1 MMLTIWRAAIINA
14 VIDIKRIGK
23 QMKYVLHNIFQFY
36 YQGFKGM
43 TVGRKLW
50 IIILVKLAILYLVL
64 KLFFFPD
71 FLKSNFKTD
80 EQRSNHVIEQ
90 LTK

>member
-1 MMLTIWRAAIINA
+1 MRFLL
-14 VIDIKRIGK
+14 
-23 QMKYVLHNIFQFY
+23 YNIFHFY
-36 YQGFKGM
+36 YQGFKSM
-43 TVGRKLW
+43 TLGKKLW
-50 IIILVKLAILYLVL
+50 AIIIIKLVIIFLVL
-64 KLFFFPD
+64 RLFFFPD

>member
-1 MMLTIWRAAIINA
+1 
-14 VIDIKRIGK
+14 
-23 QMKYVLHNIFQFY
+23 
-36 YQGFKGM
+36 M

-50 IIILVKLAILYLVL
+50 FIILLKLAILFLVMR
-64 KLFFFPD
+64 LFFFPD